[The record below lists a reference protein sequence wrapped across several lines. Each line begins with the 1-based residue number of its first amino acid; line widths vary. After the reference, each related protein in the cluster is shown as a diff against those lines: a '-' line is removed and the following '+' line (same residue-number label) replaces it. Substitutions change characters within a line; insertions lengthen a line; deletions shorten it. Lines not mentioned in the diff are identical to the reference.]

1 MWSCSPIGFW
11 ATCCGSM
18 QIRRRIRVTA
28 PTNISSALHTY
39 QVMCIPYPSSVPTP
53 QTFVAEKTTLVVT
66 PKKRRFICRSACS
79 SHPFKIVMTNIS
91 QSVTNF
97 LAGAEAQGAHSPS
110 WGSLS
115 HMCDKFLIDE
125 HEVVVGL
132 NSDHHFQTGLIGGA
146 VWGVVQRPG
155 I

>member
-1 MWSCSPIGFW
+1 
-11 ATCCGSM
+11 
-18 QIRRRIRVTA
+18 V
-28 PTNISSALHTY
+28 
-39 QVMCIPYPSSVPTP
+39 
-53 QTFVAEKTTLVVT
+53 
-66 PKKRRFICRSACS
+66 CS
-79 SHPFKIVMTNIS
+79 SHPGKIVM
-91 QSVTNF
+91 TNF
-97 LAGAEAQGAHSPS
+97 LAGAEAQGAHSPP

-146 VWGVVQRPG
+146 VWVWGMVQRPG